1 MTTVSNWD
9 ATTFFERLTDTNIL
23 ARNKKFRFCKVS
35 GLQGFE
41 DALASMQT
49 TTAFVCVSDTA
60 EGYTELNNSPRTR
73 RVKTVFFAMRHQLG
87 NMAAR
92 LDCFDTMRELFRQ
105 YMSVLILEQTKLQE
119 RSLYLDP
126 RIRFSE
132 IPEYFAS
139 GCACASFQIAVDIYT
154 DLRYNQSEW
163 LSEAAQPELS
173 PDEPSEAPAEEP
185 NSFSV
190 SELRSLSRTSKTS
203 PIRHLRRTAMGKH

>member
-105 YMSVLILEQTKLQE
+105 YMSVCRCLSWSRPSFRNAPCILIRASASPRYPNT
-119 RSLYLDP
+119 SL
-126 RIRFSE
+126 R
-132 IPEYFAS
+132 A
-139 GCACASFQIAVDIYT
+139 
-154 DLRYNQSEW
+154 
-163 LSEAAQPELS
+163 
-173 PDEPSEAPAEEP
+173 APA
-185 NSFSV
+185 
-190 SELRSLSRTSKTS
+190 LRSKSLSISIPIFDLIS
-203 PIRHLRRTAMGKH
+203 PNGCRKQHSRSFLPAKRRKHRRIPFNLKPKQYLA

>member
-41 DALASMQT
+41 DALAAMQT

-92 LDCFDTMRELFRQ
+92 LACFDTMRELFRQ

-154 DLRYNQSEW
+154 DLRFNQSEW
-163 LSEAAQPELS
+163 LSEAAQPEL
-173 PDEPSEAPAEEP
+173 PADEASEAPAQEP
-185 NSFSV
+185 V
-190 SELRSLSRTSKTS
+190 Q
-203 PIRHLRRTAMGKH
+203 P

>member
-1 MTTVSNWD
+1 MITVSNWD

-49 TTAFVCVSDTA
+49 TTA
-60 EGYTELNNSPRTR
+60 NNSPRTR

-173 PDEPSEAPAEEP
+173 PDEPSEAPAENP
-185 NSFSV
+185 
-190 SELRSLSRTSKTS
+190 
-203 PIRHLRRTAMGKH
+203 

>member
-9 ATTFFERLTDTNIL
+9 ATSFFERLTATNIL

-92 LDCFDTMRELFRQ
+92 LDCFDTMRASASPR
-105 YMSVLILEQTKLQE
+105 YPST
-119 RSLYLDP
+119 SL
-126 RIRFSE
+126 R
-132 IPEYFAS
+132 A
-139 GCACASFQIAVDIYT
+139 
-154 DLRYNQSEW
+154 
-163 LSEAAQPELS
+163 
-173 PDEPSEAPAEEP
+173 APA
-185 NSFSV
+185 
-190 SELRSLSRTSKTS
+190 LRSKSLSISIPIFDLIS
-203 PIRHLRRTAMGKH
+203 PNGCRKQHSRSFLPMNRQKHRQKNPINLKHSAFNII

>member
-9 ATTFFERLTDTNIL
+9 ATSFFERLTAINIL

-41 DALASMQT
+41 DALAAMQT

-92 LDCFDTMRELFRQ
+92 LDCFDTMRELFGN
-105 YMSVLILEQTKLQE
+105 IC
-119 RSLYLDP
+119 
-126 RIRFSE
+126 RF
-132 IPEYFAS
+132 
-139 GCACASFQIAVDIYT
+139 
-154 DLRYNQSEW
+154 
-163 LSEAAQPELS
+163 
-173 PDEPSEAPAEEP
+173 
-185 NSFSV
+185 
-190 SELRSLSRTSKTS
+190 
-203 PIRHLRRTAMGKH
+203 

>member
-60 EGYTELNNSPRTR
+60 EGYTELNTTPRTR

-185 NSFSV
+185 VQPGAS
-190 SELRSLSRTSKTS
+190 SRQTGGAAS
-203 PIRHLRRTAMGKH
+203 A

>member
-9 ATTFFERLTDTNIL
+9 ATSFFDRLTAINIL

-41 DALASMQT
+41 DALAAMQT

-92 LDCFDTMRELFRQ
+92 LDCFDTMRELFSGNTCRCLSWSRQ
-105 YMSVLILEQTKLQE
+105 SFRNAPCISI
-119 RSLYLDP
+119 RASASP
-126 RIRFSE
+126 RY
-132 IPEYFAS
+132 PN
-139 GCACASFQIAVDIYT
+139 T
-154 DLRYNQSEW
+154 LR
-163 LSEAAQPELS
+163 PV
-173 PDEPSEAPAEEP
+173 APA
-185 NSFSV
+185 
-190 SELRSLSRTSKTS
+190 LRSKSLSISIPIFDLIS
-203 PIRHLRRTAMGKH
+203 PNGCRKQHSRSFLPMNRQKHRQKNPINLKP

>member
-92 LDCFDTMRELFRQ
+92 LDCFDTMPR
-105 YMSVLILEQTKLQE
+105 YPST
-119 RSLYLDP
+119 SL
-126 RIRFSE
+126 R
-132 IPEYFAS
+132 A
-139 GCACASFQIAVDIYT
+139 
-154 DLRYNQSEW
+154 
-163 LSEAAQPELS
+163 
-173 PDEPSEAPAEEP
+173 APA
-185 NSFSV
+185 
-190 SELRSLSRTSKTS
+190 LRSKSLSISIPICVTINPNGCRKQHSRSILLMNRQKHRRKT
-203 PIRHLRRTAMGKH
+203 PKH

>member
-9 ATTFFERLTDTNIL
+9 ATSFFERLTDTNIL

-41 DALASMQT
+41 DALATLQT

-119 RSLYLDP
+119 RS
-126 RIRFSE
+126 SE

-139 GCACASFQIAVDIYT
+139 GCACASFQVAVDIYT
-154 DLRYNQSEW
+154 DLRYNEAEW
-163 LSEAAQPELS
+163 LSAAAQPEQ
-173 PDEPSEAPAEEP
+173 APANP
-185 NSFSV
+185 
-190 SELRSLSRTSKTS
+190 
-203 PIRHLRRTAMGKH
+203 